1 MAIRDGL
8 LALLRLGPRHG
19 YQLKSE
25 FETATGRV
33 WPLNVGQVYTTLDR
47 LQRDG
52 LVDSAERDGGQ
63 REYRLTTDGRDALD
77 DWWESSTADIP
88 PPRDEL
94 ILKILIAIDVDPTTA
109 LEVITSERTA
119 LFERLQ
125 THRRT
130 QRTTTKRGS
139 LAEILALDALIT
151 RMEADL
157 RWLDMCEQ
165 RVQAKGNGS

>member
-25 FETATGRV
+25 FESATGRV

-63 REYRLTTDGRDALD
+63 REYRLTTDGRDALEE
-77 DWWESSTADIP
+77 WWESSTADTP

-94 ILKILIAIDVDPTTA
+94 MLKVLIAIDVDSKAA

-125 THRRT
+125 QHRRA
-130 QRTTTKRGS
+130 QRATTKRGS
-139 LAEILALDALIT
+139 LAEVLALDALVT